1 MNNNAEHNH
10 TTRNLAAIAAE
21 LKQELKEFTE
31 TRIEIF
37 KSELREKLGHW
48 KTALPIA
55 GVGLALLV
63 AAFLLITGSLVAL
76 AAVLIGETAFRWFFA
91 FLAVGALWSLLG
103 GLALYL
109 AIQEF
114 RPNRVMPRR
123 TIDVLKEDKAW
134 LQREARS
141 QT

>member
-1 MNNNAEHNH
+1 MDNQHNH

-37 KSELREKLGHW
+37 QSELREKLGRW
-48 KTALPIA
+48 KTALPMA
-55 GVGLALLV
+55 GVGLALLIT
-63 AAFLLITGSLVAL
+63 AFLLITGSLVAL

-103 GLALYL
+103 GLALYV

-114 RPNRVMPRR
+114 RPNRVVPRR
-123 TIDVLKEDKAW
+123 TIEVLKEDRTW
-134 LQREARS
+134 LQMEARS